1 MILCVAANPSV
12 DRLCRVETLHPGQI
26 HRPIGLSVVPG
37 GKGLNCARAAA
48 RLGGSVTVAALLAGH
63 AGRFVAELIEAEGVA
78 LEAVWAR
85 EEGETRTSY
94 TVAPEDGPLTEF
106 YERGDEVA
114 PDVWQDFAALV
125 RRLGTAAD
133 WMTIS
138 GSLPPG
144 APGDGYVGLV
154 GAARTAFDS
163 AEAGVE
169 GRPALV
175 KVNRDEARRLTQAAD
190 PLEAAR
196 ILAESSAGAAVVTL
210 GEEGAVAV
218 DQGGAEWAASMDAR
232 GRFPVGS
239 GDCFLAGMVVA
250 LGRGEPFEDALR
262 LATGVAAANA
272 EQPGA
277 AVFDRARA
285 EELAADAAVVRR

>member
-12 DRLCRVETLHPGQI
+12 DRLCRVESLHPGEI

-48 RLGGSVTVAALLAGH
+48 LLGGSVTAATLLAGH
-63 AGRFVAELIEAEGVA
+63 AGRFVAELVETEGVA

-85 EEGETRTSY
+85 EGETRTSY

-114 PDVWQDFAALV
+114 PDVWEDFAALV
-125 RRLGTAAD
+125 RRLATAAD

-144 APGDGYVGLV
+144 APGDGYVGLI

-175 KVNRDEARRLTQAAD
+175 KVNGNEARRLTHAAD

-218 DQGGAEWAASMDAR
+218 DEGGGEWAVTIDAR
-232 GRFPVGS
+232 GWFPVGS

-250 LGRGEPFEDALR
+250 LDRGEPFEDALR
-262 LATGVAAANA
+262 LATGAAAANA

-277 AVFDRARA
+277 ALFDRARA
-285 EELAADAAVVRR
+285 EELAGAAVVKG